1 MLCAEPSEVRRY
13 VDAFVPI
20 EIVEAHEPAARGTAG
35 NAQIVEQPKEVLIA
49 RPTER
54 RHGNV
59 ERLSVAC
66 CVGVSIAAQTR
77 LLLEQRQLEVCLQ
90 QVPGREPGRSPSDD
104 CDSLSHR
111 PGVIATE
118 SLPQTPPSREIP
130 PLVRQFDRIP
140 R

>member
-1 MLCAEPSEVRRY
+1 MLRAEPSEVRRY

-20 EIVEAHEPAARGTAG
+20 EIVEAHEPAARGTGG
-35 NAQIVEQPKEVLIA
+35 NAQIVEQPKEVLVA

-66 CVGVSIAAQTR
+66 CVRVSIAAQTR

-90 QVPGREPGRSPSDD
+90 QVPGGEPGRAASDD
-104 CDSLSHR
+104 CDSLMHVCI
-111 PGVIATE
+111 G
-118 SLPQTPPSREIP
+118 
-130 PLVRQFDRIP
+130 
-140 R
+140 